1 MGPTGPGPVS
11 EATVTRELLRL
22 WRASPG
28 GSSTGSR
35 WGRTWPGRRA
45 ATGLLWAGAARAAGG
60 GTPGRGTGRPRGFPA
75 LASSPPLSLVR
86 DGGLKREKVKDTFKE
101 EQQKLYSKMIVGN
114 HEDRSRS

>member
-1 MGPTGPGPVS
+1 M
-11 EATVTRELLRL
+11 RELLRL

-28 GSSTGSR
+28 G
-35 WGRTWPGRRA
+35 RR
-45 ATGLLWAGAARAAGG
+45 GQPVG
-60 GTPGRGTGRPRGFPA
+60 GTPGQGAGRQRGFSA
-75 LASSPPLSLVR
+75 LASSPSPSLVR